1 MHTYTEAKNKEIWT
15 AVQGQI
21 QQTCFHVDF
30 TKLGK
35 VVQPPI
41 VSTTQQFWLYAAQ
54 QLATMLMPVAID
66 VDQLL
71 VDVFVHARF
80 VFLFI
85 PWLTCNSEDRN
96 SPSNVLA
103 PISAGEWL
111 GPGRRL
117 KVSIVCIKGFLFNRM
132 RYSSSQS
139 QTSVCCNN
147 HHFVTNVIQ
156 SPSYILH
163 Y

>member
-1 MHTYTEAKNKEIWT
+1 M
-15 AVQGQI
+15 QGQI

-30 TKLGK
+30 TKLGE

-139 QTSVCCNN
+139 KTSVCCIN